1 MKPLVQ
7 TITGLL
13 ATSLV
18 AGLCFAGLAA
28 AQGTAQDT
36 ESVERQE
43 AAATSATTDEL
54 QDPVESAVEESGT
67 DAAAERR
74 KSLINDA
81 VEALDETQKALTA
94 LENGDTEA
102 ALESLAIATGKLDL
116 VVARNPGLALAP
128 IDVRMV
134 THDLYATVE
143 DIEKIRERATRH
155 LKNGRLQDA
164 RALIE
169 GLRSDLVV
177 EVYNVPLA
185 TYPAAIKAI
194 TPLIDADKIDQA
206 KVSLQSAL
214 NTVVVTQKI
223 HPLPIIRVEHMLT
236 RAEELAE
243 TEDREGEQNDE
254 LTRLLDGARSQLEF
268 AQVLGYGQEADFKE
282 FYEQLDKIIRKTGGG
297 KSGTGFFDV
306 IRNALRSFGGD
317 SSGGS

>member
-7 TITGLL
+7 MIAGLL

-18 AGLCFAGLAA
+18 AGLCYAGMAL
-28 AQGTAQDT
+28 AQGAGQGT
-36 ESVERQE
+36 ENVEAKE
-43 AAATSATTDEL
+43 AAAKTATTDEV
-54 QDPVESAVEESGT
+54 QDLVEGAVEASGT

-81 VEALDETQKALTA
+81 VEALGETQKALTA
-94 LENGDTEA
+94 LEDRDTEA
-102 ALESLAIATGKLDL
+102 ALESLAVATGKLDL
-116 VVARNPGLALAP
+116 VIARNPSLALAP
-128 IDVRMV
+128 IDVRVV

-143 DIEKIRERATRH
+143 DIEKIRDRAAKH

-169 GLRSDLVV
+169 GLRSDIVV

-194 TPLIDADKIDQA
+194 TPLIDAGKVGQA
-206 KVSLQSAL
+206 KAGLQSAL
-214 NTVVVTQKI
+214 NSVVVTQHI
-223 HPLPIIRVEHMLT
+223 HALPIIRAEHLLT

-243 TEDREGEQNDE
+243 TKDRKGEENEE

-268 AQVLGYGQEADFKE
+268 AQVLGYGQERDFKGL
-282 FYEQLDKIIRKTGGG
+282 YEQLDKIAKKTGDG

-306 IRNALRSFGGD
+306 IRNALRSFGED
-317 SSGGS
+317 SSDGS